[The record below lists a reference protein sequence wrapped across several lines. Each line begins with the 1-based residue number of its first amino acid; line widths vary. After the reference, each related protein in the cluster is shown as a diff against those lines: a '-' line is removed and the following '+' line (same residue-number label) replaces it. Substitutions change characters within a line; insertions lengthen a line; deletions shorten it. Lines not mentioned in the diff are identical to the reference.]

1 MQKEE
6 IIQLHALFVQIR
18 KELEGQYP
26 VKNEFFEKY
35 DEMGV
40 LPHHVHKSKGDH
52 KRAVF
57 ILGKGINEA
66 FKKMN
71 P

>member
-18 KELEGQYP
+18 KELEGKYQGT
-26 VKNEFFEKY
+26 NEFFEEY
-35 DEMGV
+35 DKMGV

-57 ILGKGINEA
+57 ILGKGISEI
-66 FKKMN
+66 FKRMG
-71 P
+71 

>member
-26 VKNEFFEKY
+26 ETNEFFEEY
-35 DEMGV
+35 DKIGV

-52 KRAVF
+52 RRAVF
-57 ILGKGINEA
+57 ILGKGISEV
-66 FKKMN
+66 FKRMR
-71 P
+71 